1 MKESKTTR
9 RIANAGKDLKV
20 MNARDEIA
28 DITRKLNAMS
38 SYAKTPETVSAM
50 VEMEKRLVQLRQEL
64 VSSMSR
70 TMKMPK

>member
-9 RIANAGKDLKV
+9 RLANANKDLKV

-28 DITRKLNAMS
+28 EITRKLNDMS
-38 SYAKTPETVSAM
+38 SYAKTPETVSEM